1 MLKEE
6 IVRGQLRKEIQFF
19 GLCLLRIS
27 IFCIIDLEYLIVSLV
42 VDFYSHTV
50 DNRESMRQR
59 RTLEKSY
66 EDLFSEGL
74 LIEEQVL
81 NIIKKRKFLEKEN

>member
-1 MLKEE
+1 M
-6 IVRGQLRKEIQFF
+6 
-19 GLCLLRIS
+19 LRIS
-27 IFCIIDLEYLIVSLV
+27 IFCIINLEYLIVSLV

-66 EDLFSEGL
+66 EDLFNEGF
-74 LIEEQVL
+74 LIEEQAL
-81 NIIKKRKFLEKEN
+81 NIIKERKFLEKEN

>member
-6 IVRGQLRKEIQFF
+6 IVRGQLRKAIQFF

-27 IFCIIDLEYLIVSLV
+27 IFCIINLEYLIVSLV

>member
-1 MLKEE
+1 M
-6 IVRGQLRKEIQFF
+6 
-19 GLCLLRIS
+19 LRIS
-27 IFCIIDLEYLIVSLV
+27 IFCFINLEYLIVSLV

-66 EDLFSEGL
+66 EDLFSEGF
-74 LIEEQVL
+74 LIEEQAL
-81 NIIKKRKFLEKEN
+81 NVIKKRKFLEKEN

>member
-1 MLKEE
+1 MFATYFNILYS
-6 IVRGQLRKEIQFF
+6 VN
-19 GLCLLRIS
+19 
-27 IFCIIDLEYLIVSLV
+27 LEYLIVSLV

-59 RTLEKSY
+59 RMLEKSY
-66 EDLFSEGL
+66 ENSFSEGF

-81 NIIKKRKFLEKEN
+81 NVIKKRKFLKKEN

>member
-6 IVRGQLRKEIQFF
+6 NVKGQLREAIQFF

-27 IFCIIDLEYLIVSLV
+27 IFCFINLEYLIVSLV

-66 EDLFSEGL
+66 EDLFNEGF
-74 LIEEQVL
+74 LIEEQAL
-81 NIIKKRKFLEKEN
+81 NIIKERKFLEKEN